1 MAILSGCST
10 MLKLVELKSTT
21 LNQGIR
27 VNAKIS
33 SSPAKPAK
41 SLNTSI
47 APLNALTQKV
57 WLPLHEY
64 KNRTCFF
71 DGTKNSC
78 LYKDQWLHR
87 LRETNTPHAILAPA
101 MPVTFETNLP
111 LCRPQFHWPVAEA
124 NKQVTSWRLCAP
136 GKR

>member
-64 KNRTCFF
+64 NNQTCVSRGQRKVAF
-71 DGTKNSC
+71 TKING
-78 LYKDQWLHR
+78 YTD
-87 LRETNTPHAILAPA
+87 
-101 MPVTFETNLP
+101 
-111 LCRPQFHWPVAEA
+111 
-124 NKQVTSWRLCAP
+124 
-136 GKR
+136 